1 MVALE
6 ESTII
11 MENISTKN
19 GKATI
24 LAVLAHP
31 DDESF
36 GMGGTL
42 ALYAQG
48 GVAVHL
54 VCGTR
59 GEAGEVDEKF
69 MHGFRSIAERREAE
83 LRCAAKKLGLVGV
96 DFLEYRDSGMPGS
109 PDNQHPQALIAAPP
123 EEVSAKITYYIRKYK
138 PQVVLTFDPI
148 GGYKHPDHIRIHNAT
163 VRAFDLASD
172 PNLDSD
178 LPPYQPQK
186 LYFYVIPKKYMRVGI
201 NLMRLFGKDP
211 SRLGRNQD
219 IDLTSLVE
227 DGDFPV
233 HAKIGYR
240 SVAATKDEASL
251 CHDSQLDGASLR
263 RGPMRWALALFG
275 RTDYFMRAYP
285 PPEPGLKEYDLLA
298 GVNQNGRHQIETRE
312 ILTAKNSKQ

>member
-6 ESTII
+6 ESTIM
-11 MENISTKN
+11 MENISTNN
-19 GKATI
+19 GKASM

-42 ALYAQG
+42 ALYAQR

-54 VCGTR
+54 VCATR
-59 GEAGEVDEKF
+59 GEAGDMADKF
-69 MHGFRSIAERREAE
+69 MRGFSTIAERRESE
-83 LRCAAKKLGLVGV
+83 LRCAAQKLGLAGV
-96 DFLEYRDSGMPGS
+96 DFLDYRDSGMPGS
-109 PDNQHPQALIAAPP
+109 PDNQHPQALVAAPP
-123 EEVSAKITYYIRKYK
+123 QEVSTKIAGYIRKYK

-148 GGYKHPDHIRIHNAT
+148 GGYKHPDHICIHNAT
-163 VRAFDLASD
+163 VRAFDLAGD
-172 PNLDSD
+172 PNLDTD
-178 LPPYQPQK
+178 HPPYQPHK

-219 IDLTSLVE
+219 IDLTSLVV

-233 HAKIGYR
+233 HARINYR
-240 SVAATKDEASL
+240 SVAYKKDEASL
-251 CHDSQLDGASLR
+251 CHDSQLDGSSLR
-263 RGPMRWALALFG
+263 GGPMRWALWLFG
-275 RTDYFMRAYP
+275 RNEYFMRAYP

-298 GVNQNGRHQIETRE
+298 GINHNGRQQIETQV
-312 ILTAKNSKQ
+312 IQPVKNS